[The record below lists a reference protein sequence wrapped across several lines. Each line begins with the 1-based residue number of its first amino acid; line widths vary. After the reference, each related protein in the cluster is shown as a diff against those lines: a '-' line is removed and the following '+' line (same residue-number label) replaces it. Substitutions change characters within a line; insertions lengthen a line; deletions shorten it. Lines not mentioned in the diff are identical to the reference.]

1 MFTVGGVPASPGSSH
16 DASPVSASLDD
27 VRIKTTEPPSLQITD
42 CSTDVDINVNVKTPY
57 YGVVNERIAD
67 YVGKKE
73 GKHLEVIPMDG
84 LSPNSSAVP
93 LIKGKSPAR
102 ADESDDPEHP
112 AVGRLFSFLQ
122 ILTAAFGSFAHGGN
136 DVSNAIGPLIA
147 LYLVFDQG
155 SVQQKAATP
164 CGCWFTDISWLWIWG
179 RRVIKTM
186 GEDLTKITP
195 SSGFTIEIG
204 AAITVLVASKI
215 GLPISTTHCKV
226 GSVVTV
232 GQIRDKNGVDW
243 KLFRNIIFA
252 WLVTVPVSGGLTAL
266 LMWLLTML
274 IMGFRTTT
282 HWLAPPCRQQLHAIG
297 VFSFINPEL
306 ALDDLWD
313 GHREGDKPSEDAR
326 DPEQAG
332 HPNVERQVE
341 VIRVVLVLEVVR
353 RVQEPAPG
361 LETDLCALRTHLVL
375 EVEKRPSG
383 ISPRG
388 GSPTRSG
395 AALCRSGSTASRGGS
410 GRTGACWRRA

>member
-102 ADESDDPEHP
+102 ADESDDPDIP
-112 AVGRLFSFLQ
+112 LL
-122 ILTAAFGSFAHGGN
+122 GGYSRFPDPHRRSEKFRN
-136 DVSNAIGPLIA
+136 LKFKIVTNPHSNAIGPLIA

-164 CGCWFTDISWLWIWG
+164 LWLLVYA
-179 RRVIKTM
+179 RVHYR
-186 GEDLTKITP
+186 DR
-195 SSGFTIEIG
+195 

-232 GQIRDKNGVDW
+232 GQIRDKKW
-243 KLFRNIIFA
+243 RRLE
-252 WLVTVPVSGGLTAL
+252 
-266 LMWLLTML
+266 
-274 IMGFRTTT
+274 
-282 HWLAPPCRQQLHAIG
+282 AIQEH
-297 VFSFINPEL
+297 N
-306 ALDDLWD
+306 
-313 GHREGDKPSEDAR
+313 
-326 DPEQAG
+326 
-332 HPNVERQVE
+332 
-341 VIRVVLVLEVVR
+341 IRVVGDGAGVWWADSAADVAVDDADNGG
-353 RVQEPAPG
+353 PNNDAPG
-361 LETDLCALRTHLVL
+361 SLLLV
-375 EVEKRPSG
+375 
-383 ISPRG
+383 
-388 GSPTRSG
+388 
-395 AALCRSGSTASRGGS
+395 ANNSTL
-410 GRTGACWRRA
+410 